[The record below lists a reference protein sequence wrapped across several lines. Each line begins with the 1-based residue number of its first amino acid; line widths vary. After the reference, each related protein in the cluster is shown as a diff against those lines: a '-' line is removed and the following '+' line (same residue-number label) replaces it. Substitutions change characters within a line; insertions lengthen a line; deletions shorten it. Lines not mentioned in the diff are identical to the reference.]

1 MTQTANNY
9 ATVLLELGVTR
20 EAVDETKEIL
30 SLTQDLPKSLKSP
43 VVSKQD
49 KHKLIDRIFPESMK
63 NFLKVVCD
71 YGEADL
77 LEEIFA
83 AYDVVEAE
91 KNGILQAKLEYVL
104 EPTEDEVA
112 QMKAY
117 LAKKYQSCACIG
129 KEAGTDRWICTAGR
143 RYRRRLQHE
152 RALKS
157 VREKISVEVI
167 TWVLSV
173 QKRLYLS

>member
-43 VVSKQD
+43 VVSKQE
-49 KHKLIDRIFPESMK
+49 KH
-63 NFLKVVCD
+63 
-71 YGEADL
+71 
-77 LEEIFA
+77 
-83 AYDVVEAE
+83 VVEAE

-104 EPTEDEVA
+104 EPTEYEVA

-117 LAKKYQSCACIG
+117 LAKKYQKDKVALALEKKPELIG
-129 KEAGTDRWICTAGR
+129 GFVLRVGDIEEDYSMKGR
-143 RYRRRLQHE
+143 LNRLE
-152 RALKS
+152 
-157 VREKISVEVI
+157 
-167 TWVLSV
+167 
-173 QKRLYLS
+173 KRLAWR

>member
-63 NFLKVVCD
+63 NFL
-71 YGEADL
+71 
-77 LEEIFA
+77 
-83 AYDVVEAE
+83 VEAE

-117 LAKKYQSCACIG
+117 LAKKYQKDKVALALEKKPELIG
-129 KEAGTDRWICTAGR
+129 GFVLRVGDIEEDYSMKGR
-143 RYRRRLQHE
+143 LNRLERRLAW
-152 RALKS
+152 R
-157 VREKISVEVI
+157 
-167 TWVLSV
+167 
-173 QKRLYLS
+173 

>member
-1 MTQTANNY
+1 MTQTVNNY

-83 AYDVVEAE
+83 A
-91 KNGILQAKLEYVL
+91 
-104 EPTEDEVA
+104 
-112 QMKAY
+112 
-117 LAKKYQSCACIG
+117 
-129 KEAGTDRWICTAGR
+129 
-143 RYRRRLQHE
+143 
-152 RALKS
+152 
-157 VREKISVEVI
+157 
-167 TWVLSV
+167 
-173 QKRLYLS
+173 

>member
-9 ATVLLELGVTR
+9 ATVLLELGVKR
-20 EAVDETKEIL
+20 EAVDETKKIL

-43 VVSKQD
+43 VVSKQE
-49 KHKLIDRIFPESMK
+49 KHKLIDRI
-63 NFLKVVCD
+63 FLKVVCD

-117 LAKKYQSCACIG
+117 LAKKYQKDKVALALEKKPELIG
-129 KEAGTDRWICTAGR
+129 GFVLRVGDIEEDYSMKGR
-143 RYRRRLQHE
+143 LNRLERRLAW
-152 RALKS
+152 R
-157 VREKISVEVI
+157 
-167 TWVLSV
+167 
-173 QKRLYLS
+173 

>member
-20 EAVDETKEIL
+20 EVVDETKEIL

-43 VVSKQD
+43 VVSKQE

-112 QMKAY
+112 QMKA
-117 LAKKYQSCACIG
+117 KKPELIG
-129 KEAGTDRWICTAGR
+129 GFVLRVGDIEEDYSMKGR
-143 RYRRRLQHE
+143 LNRLERRLAW
-152 RALKS
+152 R
-157 VREKISVEVI
+157 
-167 TWVLSV
+167 
-173 QKRLYLS
+173 

>member
-20 EAVDETKEIL
+20 EVVDETKEIL
-30 SLTQDLPKSLKSP
+30 SLTQDLPKILKSP
-43 VVSKQD
+43 VVSKQE
-49 KHKLIDRIFPESMK
+49 KHKLIDRIFPDTMK

-77 LEEIFA
+77 A

-91 KNGILQAKLEYVL
+91 KNDVLQAKLDYVL

-117 LAKKYQSCACIG
+117 LAGKYHKDKVELALEKKPELIG
-129 KEAGTDRWICTAGR
+129 GFVLRVGDIEEDYSMKGR
-143 RYRRRLQHE
+143 LNRLERRLAW
-152 RALKS
+152 R
-157 VREKISVEVI
+157 
-167 TWVLSV
+167 
-173 QKRLYLS
+173 

>member
-117 LAKKYQSCACIG
+117 QKDKVALALEKKPGLIG
-129 KEAGTDRWICTAGR
+129 GFVLRVGDIEEDYSMKGR
-143 RYRRRLQHE
+143 LNRLERRLAW
-152 RALKS
+152 R
-157 VREKISVEVI
+157 
-167 TWVLSV
+167 
-173 QKRLYLS
+173 

>member
-9 ATVLLELGVTR
+9 ATVLLELGVKR
-20 EAVDETKEIL
+20 EAVDETKKIL

-43 VVSKQD
+43 VVSKQE
-49 KHKLIDRIFPESMK
+49 KHKLIDRIFPDTMK

-83 AYDVVEAE
+83 AYDAVEAE
-91 KNGILQAKLEYVL
+91 KKGILQATLEYVL

-117 LAKKYQSCACIG
+117 LANKYQKEKVALALEKKPELIG
-129 KEAGTDRWICTAGR
+129 GFVLR
-143 RYRRRLQHE
+143 
-152 RALKS
+152 
-157 VREKISVEVI
+157 VEI
-167 TWVLSV
+167 
-173 QKRLYLS
+173 